1 MLKDYLASARALLAS
16 GHRPVEVL
24 KRVLFGVFDEGFLHA
39 GNLAYLS
46 LLTLFPFFVLIG
58 TIAGFLG
65 RSGDG
70 VRAVRTFL
78 ETVPPSVADV
88 LAEPIAALLRQG
100 SGSLITFSILVAL
113 WTSASYVETIRLILY
128 SAYGFKAV
136 RPIWQRRLLSFAIIL
151 GSVLLMFIAFASQ
164 FLLTG
169 IEQFI
174 DQLLPGLDSSFIKSV
189 RLGPII
195 ALFIAL
201 YILFTSLTPREYRKG
216 WPKWP
221 GALATTATWI
231 GATNLLPWILTNFSN
246 TDRFYG
252 PLAGVMVTLIFFFI
266 VGLGFVLGAHLNA
279 ALALTAKAELEGA
292 QTVEEDV

>member
-1 MLKDYLASARALLAS
+1 MNDLLKSARAILAS

-24 KRVLFGVFDEGFLHA
+24 RRVLIGVFDEGFLLA

-58 TIAGFLG
+58 SIAGFLG

-70 VRAVRTFL
+70 LRAVRAFL
-78 ETVPPSVADV
+78 ETVPPSVADL

-100 SGSLITFSILVAL
+100 SGGLITVSILVAL
-113 WTSASYVETIRLILY
+113 WTTASYVETIRLVLY
-128 SAYGFKAV
+128 KAYGFTAV
-136 RPIWQRRLLSFAIIL
+136 RPIWQRRLFSFAIIL

-164 FLLTG
+164 FVLAG
-169 IEQFI
+169 VEQFI
-174 DQLLPGLDSSFIKSV
+174 IRILPGLDSGLISGL

-195 ALFIAL
+195 ALFLAL
-201 YILFTSLTPREYRKG
+201 YMLFFTLTPHEYRRG

-221 GALATTATWI
+221 GALATTAVWI
-231 GATNLLPWILTNFSN
+231 GATNMLPWVLTNFSN

-266 VGLGFVLGAHLNA
+266 VGLGFVLGAQLNA
-279 ALALTAKAELEGA
+279 ALALTAKAELEEA
-292 QTVEEDV
+292 EIEKEA